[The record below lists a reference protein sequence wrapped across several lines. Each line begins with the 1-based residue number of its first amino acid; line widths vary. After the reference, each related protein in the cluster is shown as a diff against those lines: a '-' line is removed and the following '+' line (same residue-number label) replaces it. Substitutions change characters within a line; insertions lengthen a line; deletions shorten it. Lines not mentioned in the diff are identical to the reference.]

1 MSNSSSHNNLMRM
14 HSPNG
19 HVAPHILSLKSKLL
33 AQGCSQKFTPY
44 VPFFLLQIKPKLFDR
59 CLQSNVIL
67 QVSTAF
73 CRFQAAHLSQKERVS
88 HSKKLHKWK
97 KHKKIQKNVH
107 FV

>member
-19 HVAPHILSLKSKLL
+19 HVARHILLLKSKLL
-33 AQGCSQKFTPY
+33 AQGCFQKFTPY
-44 VPFFLLQIKPKLFDR
+44 APFFCCLL
-59 CLQSNVIL
+59 SNVIL

-88 HSKKLHKWK
+88 QSKKLHKWK

>member
-1 MSNSSSHNNLMRM
+1 MRK

-19 HVAPHILSLKSKLL
+19 HVAPHILLLKSKLL
-33 AQGCSQKFTPY
+33 AQGCSQEFTPY
-44 VPFFLLQIKPKLFDR
+44 APFFVANKPKLFDSS
-59 CLQSNVIL
+59 LLSNVIL

-73 CRFQAAHLSQKERVS
+73 CRFQVSHLSQKERVS

-97 KHKKIQKNVH
+97 KYKKIQKNVH

>member
-19 HVAPHILSLKSKLL
+19 HVARHILLLKSKLL
-33 AQGCSQKFTPY
+33 AQVALRNSLRMPH
-44 VPFFLLQIKPKLFDR
+44 FFVANKPKLFDR
-59 CLQSNVIL
+59 CLLSNVIL

-88 HSKKLHKWK
+88 HSKK
-97 KHKKIQKNVH
+97 IA
-107 FV
+107 